1 MPSDTREGTPP
12 TYSDGRS
19 PSPGEKRPA
28 SEITDSDPEGGVST
42 TVSTAYGRNVGN
54 TSTNNETYP
63 TPSSSGNKT
72 DSSPVPRE
80 QSKSNTPN
88 SDRTPSIDDQVAEVN
103 TLMDEAKKNGQK
115 GYVVSMSWLKKV
127 LARTTSH
134 ADHSNESMEGD
145 IGPVDNMDIVL
156 DTDPATTDFKD
167 EAGNIFVPMR
177 PGLQEA
183 ADFVIVPQ
191 QGWNLIEKWYGLADQ
206 SPTIVRYAHNVS
218 QPGDAEK
225 IEYEAYPPI
234 LTIFKL
240 SNPSAGTTP
249 TTLKEKT
256 LPSVKTLTSRQTS
269 FQKWLKDAKEKAG
282 IDISTKVR
290 VWRILQLP
298 RSTNTSAAVTPA
310 ASRTASP
317 APASALIP
325 HAADKLLLDL
335 NTFLGLSEGT
345 HRVLLEHVK
354 DETNNPKYNGRMSLD
369 IAGLGSADCVVLEE
383 QVGGSKGGEWV
394 SEASAKTLK
403 RLGIPVEPKLDNK
416 STALTF
422 AKSPL
427 SSGRS
432 TPAPESAPP
441 KQLFGRGRK
450 GRQPRVLGLDNLGNT
465 CYMNSALQCVRS
477 IEELTYFFL
486 SKFQF
491 NLMSLRLKSFSTNGK
506 PSWQI
511 QIRIES
517 RQQAWMWRKCCQ
529 AMGRFA
535 GRSLQPRRRG
545 PCQPQQIPSRRW

>member
-12 TYSDGRS
+12 LNSDGRS

-42 TVSTAYGRNVGN
+42 AVSTGYAHNSGN
-54 TSTNNETYP
+54 TFTNNETYP
-63 TPSSSGNKT
+63 TPSSSGSKT
-72 DSSPVPRE
+72 DSSPAPRE
-80 QSKSNTPN
+80 QLKSETPN
-88 SDRTPSIDDQVAEVN
+88 PNGAPTIDEQVAEVN
-103 TLMDEAKKNGQK
+103 TLMDEPKKDGQK
-115 GYVVSMSWLKKV
+115 GYVVSMTWLKKV

-134 ADHSNESMEGD
+134 ADHTNEAMRGD

-156 DTDPATTDFKD
+156 DTDPAITGFKD
-167 EAGNIFVPMR
+167 ETGGIFVPLR

-206 SPTIVRYAHNVS
+206 SPTIVRYAHNVN
-218 QPGDAEK
+218 QPGDAKK

-234 LTIFKL
+234 LSILKL
-240 SNPSAGTTP
+240 SNPSTGTTP
-249 TTLKEKT
+249 TTLKEKN
-256 LPSVKTLTSRQTS
+256 LPSVKTLTSCQAS
-269 FQKWLKDAKEKAG
+269 FQKWLKEAKEKSG
-282 IDISTKVR
+282 IDMSTKVR
-290 VWRILQLP
+290 VWKILQLP

-310 ASRTASP
+310 PSRTASP

-325 HAADKLLLDL
+325 NSADKLLLDL

-345 HRVLLEHVK
+345 HRVLLGHVK
-354 DETNNPKYNGRMSLD
+354 DETNNPKYNGRMSLG

-394 SEASAKTLK
+394 SEVSAKTLK
-403 RLGIPVEPKLDNK
+403 QLGIPVEPKIDNK
-416 STALTF
+416 SAAPTL

-432 TPAPESAPP
+432 TPAPGTAPV
-441 KQLFGRGRK
+441 KHLFARGRK

-477 IEELTYFFL
+477 IEELTYYFL
-486 SKFQF
+486 SKFSPF
-491 NLMSLRLKSFSTNGK
+491 YRTEVE
-506 PSWQI
+506 I
-511 QIRIES
+511 IRY
-517 RQQAWMWRKCCQ
+517 
-529 AMGRFA
+529 
-535 GRSLQPRRRG
+535 
-545 PCQPQQIPSRRW
+545 